1 MSILNTFWIL
11 FKSNSQDVIK
21 GNKDIEKST
30 KETERALKNTNEEAN
45 KLGQSF
51 VKMVEGA
58 ASAAGAVAGY
68 GILKSG
74 TNEAIQFNTQLKLQ
88 GDLLGQNAQTMKT
101 FGQAAKAAGG
111 SVAGAL
117 ADINGLANN
126 AAQAGLKLPPV
137 DQYFSA
143 IRNRIAKQSTNEK
156 NRSLGLIGI
165 NDPGLRWL
173 LASANDEEY
182 TRRIGGASK
191 VSDTTQKQ
199 FDAAFGQT
207 ESKANLGGSIGRFF
221 TTLSSQ
227 VGPAMNWLRGIGSG
241 AAGVAGNSG
250 PGSLVAGAGIVGAS
264 TLTAGLTA
272 KGLLSFLGKGASMQG
287 AGEAAA
293 GIGMRTLPGAVAT
306 ASLGGGIAAGYG
318 LTSLFANPIENLL
331 VKFMTRDLKQPS
343 LSGSMQGD
351 LGFWMAKGYSREQA
365 FAIMSNMHRESGGN
379 PGARGDGGSA
389 HGLFQWHPG
398 RRAAIMKGSGIDVS
412 SAGYQQQME
421 AAAWEMK
428 HGDTGFNDSYF
439 RGIKST
445 EAAAAY
451 FSQKFERPAGGP
463 MEALLR
469 GKQALSMMGS
479 YPSFSGAGL
488 GNSVK
493 IDKIEINTQATDAT
507 GIARDLKDAIYSQ
520 LSFLAANSD
529 DGVEK

>member
-21 GNKDIEKST
+21 GNKEIEKST
-30 KETERALKNTNEEAN
+30 KETERSLKNTNEEAH

-58 ASAAGAVAGY
+58 ASAAGAIAGFS
-68 GILKSG
+68 ILKNG
-74 TNEAIQFNTQLKLQ
+74 INDAVQFNTQLKLQ
-88 GDLLGQNAQTMKT
+88 GDLLGQNAQTIKT
-101 FGQAAKAAGG
+101 MGQAAKAAGG
-111 SVAGAL
+111 SVAGAM
-117 ADINGLANN
+117 ADISGLANS

-143 IRNRIAKQSTNEK
+143 IRNRIARQSVNEK
-156 NRSLGLIGI
+156 NRSLSMIGI
-165 NDPGLRWL
+165 SDPGLRWL

-182 TRRIGGASK
+182 ARRMGGAAR

-199 FDAAFGQT
+199 FDEAFGQT

-227 VGPAMNWLRGIGSG
+227 IGPALNWTRALG
-241 AAGVAGNSG
+241 ASVTGRAGDTG
-250 PGSLVAGAGIVGAS
+250 PGSLVAGAGVIGAS
-264 TLTAGLTA
+264 ALTAGLSV
-272 KGLLSFLGKGASMQG
+272 KSFLGLLGRSAPVLGPTAAPVGAAG
-287 AGEAAA
+287 AGLA
-293 GIGMRTLPGAVAT
+293 IGVG
-306 ASLGGGIAAGYG
+306 AGYG
-318 LTSLFANPIENLL
+318 LTSLFEKPIENLL
-331 VKFMTRDLKQPS
+331 VKFMTRDIKQPS
-343 LSGSMQGD
+343 LTGSMQGD
-351 LGFWMAKGYSREQA
+351 LSFWMGKGYSREQA
-365 FAIMSNMHRESGGN
+365 FGIMSNMHRESSGN
-379 PGARGDGGSA
+379 PRARGDGGDA
-389 HGLFQWHPG
+389 HGLFQWHPH
-398 RRAAIMKGSGIDVS
+398 RRSAILKATGIDVS
-412 SAGYQQQME
+412 SASYQEQME

-445 EAAAAY
+445 EAAGAY
-451 FSQKFERPAGGP
+451 FSQRFERPANGAL
-463 MEALLR
+463 EALIR
-469 GKQALSMMGS
+469 GKQALSMMSS

-507 GIARDLKDAIYSQ
+507 GIARALKDAIYSQ